1 MAMTTIGIWVAAIL
15 TLAIY
20 SFLYRDN
27 PIYKL
32 AEHILVGVSLGYF
45 VGLYWHTT
53 LIPKLW
59 VPLVEGGNVLVLV
72 PLAMGLLMLT
82 RFSLRW
88 SWLSRVPMA
97 FVIGAGAGVSIPT
110 AVDARVYRQ
119 IEATM
124 IPLTS
129 LSSVILVVGVAATL
143 VYFLFSVRHE
153 GALGKVA
160 TLGTWFLMVG
170 FGATFGYTVMARI
183 SLLIGR
189 MQFLLGDWLHLL
201 AD

>member
-1 MAMTTIGIWVAAIL
+1 METSTIGVWVAAIF

-45 VGLYWHTT
+45 VGLYWYTT

-59 VPLVEGGNVLVLV
+59 VPLTEERDLIVLL
-72 PLAMGLLMLT
+72 PLAMGLLMVT
-82 RFSLRW
+82 RFWSRW
-88 SWLSRVPMA
+88 SWLSRIPMA

-110 AVDARVYRQ
+110 AVDARIFRQ

-124 IPLTS
+124 VPLTS
-129 LSSVILVVGVAATL
+129 PAAVILVVGVGATL
-143 VYFLFSVRHE
+143 VYFLFTQRHE

-170 FGATFGYTVMARI
+170 FGATFGYTAMARI

-201 AD
+201 TD